1 VEELTKAVVESGIVT
16 DAGHHYTA
24 ADLSLLT
31 EVTWKPNLS
40 VDVTKEFPFL
50 LTKLPPYY
58 GRQP

>member
-1 VEELTKAVVESGIVT
+1 MPQTSRRDPFLRMSW
-16 DAGHHYTA
+16 AG
-24 ADLSLLT
+24 DLSLLT

-58 GRQP
+58 GR